1 VIPNRGGE
9 VGDGFLELLWDKER
23 EREREREV
31 PFTSG
36 LT

>member
-23 EREREREV
+23 EREV